1 MGYESPR
8 PGRMGKERQL
18 IFADN
23 GAGKSDAILCIAKRL
38 PEAQFRILEIDWAP
52 SAALLL
58 ESDRFA
64 GVSNVEVVW
73 AYPDDWEAQRDGF
86 DWLQNE
92 TRPDD
97 WAAIDSATHT
107 WPAVQ
112 E

>member
-8 PGRMGKERQL
+8 TGRMGKERQL

-38 PEAQFRILEIDWAP
+38 PEARFRILEIDWAP

-64 GVSNVEVVW
+64 GVESRR
-73 AYPDDWEAQRDGF
+73 AQEAACGAD
-86 DWLQNE
+86 NE
-92 TRPDD
+92 L
-97 WAAIDSATHT
+97 
-107 WPAVQ
+107 
-112 E
+112 